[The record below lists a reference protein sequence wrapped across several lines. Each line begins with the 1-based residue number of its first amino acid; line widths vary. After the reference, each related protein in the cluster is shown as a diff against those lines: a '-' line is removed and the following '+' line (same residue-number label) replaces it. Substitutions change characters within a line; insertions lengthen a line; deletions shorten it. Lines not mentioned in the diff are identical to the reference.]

1 MLILED
7 NVAFL
12 KIKDIVSGYSK
23 ELNIIDGVSLSVE
36 KGQMV
41 SIIGP
46 NGAGKSTVLK
56 TIFGI
61 LQAREGQ
68 VIFKGEDITNI
79 PPVELLKKGFCLVP
93 QGRNLFLLMTVFE
106 NLELGAYIKTEK
118 NEIERGIE
126 RVYDMFPILKERKNQ
141 KAGTLS
147 GGEMQMLEMGRAMLL
162 DPEIMLIDEP
172 SLGLSP
178 KMAHEVFDKIE
189 EINNRGTSILI
200 VEQNA
205 DRSLQMSDYAYV
217 IETGKNKCEGPAEQ
231 IRNDDEIKK
240 LYLGAS

>member
-1 MLILED
+1 M
-7 NVAFL
+7 AFL
-12 KIKDIVSGYSK
+12 IIKDIVSGYSK

-68 VIFKGEDITNI
+68 VIFKDEDITNI

-126 RVYDMFPILKERKNQ
+126 RVYDMFPILEERKNQ

-178 KMAHEVFDKIE
+178 KMAHEVFNKIE

>member
-1 MLILED
+1 MT
-7 NVAFL
+7 FL
-12 KIKDIVSGYSK
+12 VIKDIVSGYSK
-23 ELNIIDGVSLSVE
+23 ELNILDGVSMRVE

-68 VIFKGEDITNI
+68 VIFKGEDVTNT
-79 PPVELLKKGFCLVP
+79 PPAELLKKGFSLVP
-93 QGRNLFLLMTVFE
+93 QGRNLFPLMTVRE
-106 NLELGAYIKTEK
+106 NLELGAYIKTDK
-118 NEIERGIE
+118 NEIEQGIK
-126 RVYDMFPILKERKNQ
+126 RVYDMFPILEERKNQ

-162 DPEIMLIDEP
+162 NPQIMLIDEP

-178 KMAHEVFDKIE
+178 KMAHEVFNKIE
-189 EINNRGTSILI
+189 EINKRGTSILI

-205 DRSLQMSDYAYV
+205 DRSLRMSDYAYV
-217 IETGKNKCEGPAEQ
+217 IETGKNKYEGPAEQ
-231 IRNDDEIKK
+231 IRNDDVIKR